1 MSNID
6 ALVAAFSEY
15 AAENWEAAEWQQF
28 GRGTGTSDILS
39 NHGRLYRS
47 LTFGD
52 PDYPDAVWQ
61 VVPLVLNEGTGTTT
75 REKMTLVADFAPKLV
90 AWIDEAG
97 SHRTKKRFAEFL
109 VNHHM
114 EIPQEWAADAHGL
127 RTNDVPALYG
137 SPLAR
142 SAQQSVQRLGQ
153 AVLSAP
159 AHPTAALP
167 SAARQVP
174 LPKPAVNGEH
184 GRVPSSATT
193 ATVIDEP
200 KRIFVV
206 HGHDHAA
213 VNEIKVFVHRITG
226 IMPEIL
232 ADQPGAG
239 DTIIEKFE
247 KHADKSDY
255 AIVLL
260 TADDEGR
267 VKNAE
272 AALQPRARQNV
283 VLELGYFFGKL
294 GRHRVAVLNGGV
306 EQPSDVHGLNYISYR
321 IGTWTEELRA
331 EMRTAGFT
339 LVN

>member
-39 NHGRLYRS
+39 NHDRLYRS
-47 LTFGD
+47 LSFGD

-61 VVPLVLNEGTGTTT
+61 VVPLVLREGTGTST
-75 REKMTLVADFAPKLV
+75 REKMTLVADYAPNLV
-90 AWIDEAG
+90 AWFGEAG

-109 VNHHM
+109 MEHHK
-114 EIPQEWAADAHGL
+114 EIPQEWVADAHGL
-127 RTNDVPALYG
+127 RANDERALDG
-137 SPLAR
+137 SPRAR
-142 SAQQSVQRLGQ
+142 RAQQNIQGSDQ
-153 AVLSAP
+153 AVRPAP
-159 AHPTAALP
+159 RPPTAALP
-167 SAARQVP
+167 STQP
-174 LPKPAVNGEH
+174 EPNVN
-184 GRVPSSATT
+184 V
-193 ATVIDEP
+193 EP

-213 VNEIKVFVHRITG
+213 VNEIKVFVYRITG

-267 VKNAE
+267 VKNTE
-272 AALQPRARQNV
+272 ASLQPRARQNV

-331 EMRTAGFT
+331 ELRTAGFT